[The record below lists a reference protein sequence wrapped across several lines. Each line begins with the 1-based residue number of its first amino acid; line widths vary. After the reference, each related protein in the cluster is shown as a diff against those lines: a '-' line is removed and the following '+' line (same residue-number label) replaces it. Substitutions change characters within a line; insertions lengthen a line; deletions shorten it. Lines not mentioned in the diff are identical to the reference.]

1 LATPHTIAIAS
12 PRWAD
17 TERLLGIALTGM
29 LRSREITRDQAAAIA
44 RGVLHDNAAKL
55 YGISDVAGRTPIPA
69 RYK

>member
-1 LATPHTIAIAS
+1 
-12 PRWAD
+12 
-17 TERLLGIALTGM
+17 LLGIALTGM